1 MYSVNFIEFC
11 FIIKQ
16 RLNHIFTN
24 KCGQSTWFDPD
35 VTVFFSKI
43 VKFLQFERGHNLE

>member
-1 MYSVNFIEFC
+1 MYSVNFIIY

-16 RLNHIFTN
+16 RPNHIFTN
-24 KCGQSTWFDPD
+24 KWEQSTWFDPD
-35 VTVFFSKI
+35 VNIFFSKI